1 MNDWNTIKAEYIAG
15 GISQRKLA
23 EKYGVSVN
31 TLMRK
36 ANVENW
42 NGLREKAYSKA
53 TASIQQ
59 KTADTAADN
68 ATQLQRAYGL
78 ILKRVNRLLENM
90 PEDGTRIRKTKKGE
104 MVEYDLATLL
114 LAIEKLQKLSMPEDE
129 NALKAARELLK
140 GVESVID

>member
-1 MNDWNTIKAEYIAG
+1 MNDWNAIKAEYIAG

-23 EKYGVSVN
+23 EKYGISFN
-31 TLMRK
+31 TLKDR
-36 ANVENW
+36 ANAGKW
-42 NGLREKAYSKA
+42 NQQREQAHNKI
-53 TASIQQ
+53 TTQTQQ
-59 KTADTAADN
+59 KIVDSAADN

-90 PEDGTRIRKTKKGE
+90 PEDGTKIRKTKKGE

-114 LAIEKLQKLSMPEDE
+114 LALEKLQKLSMPEDE
-129 NALKAARELLK
+129 NALKAAKKLLE

>member
-1 MNDWNTIKAEYIAG
+1 MNDWTKIKAEYIAG

-23 EKYGVSVN
+23 EKYGVSFP
-31 TLMRK
+31 TLRDK
-36 ANVENW
+36 CKRENW
-42 NGLREKAYSKA
+42 LAEQNKQRDKIVTKTL
-53 TASIQQ
+53 Q
-59 KTADTAADN
+59 KTADETADN

-114 LAIEKLQKLSMPEDE
+114 LALEKLQKLSMPEDE
-129 NALKAARELLK
+129 NALKAARKLLE
-140 GVESVID
+140 GVQSVID

>member
-1 MNDWNTIKAEYIAG
+1 MNDWNAIKAEYIAG
-15 GISQRKLA
+15 GISLRKLA
-23 EKYGVSVN
+23 EKHEVSYS
-31 TLMRK
+31 TLAKK
-36 ANVENW
+36 ADREEW
-42 NGLREKAYSKA
+42 NGLRNHTGIKVESKLV
-53 TASIQQ
+53 Q

-90 PEDGTRIRKTKKGE
+90 PEDGTKIRKTKKGE

-114 LAIEKLQKLSMPEDE
+114 LALEKLQKLSMPEDE
-129 NALKAARELLK
+129 VALKAAKKLLE

>member
-1 MNDWNTIKAEYIAG
+1 MNDWNAIKAEYIAG

-23 EKYGVSVN
+23 EKYGISFN
-31 TLMRK
+31 TLKDR
-36 ANVENW
+36 ANAGKW
-42 NGLREKAYSKA
+42 NQQREQAHNKITTK
-53 TASIQQ
+53 TQQ
-59 KTADTAADN
+59 KIVDSAADN

-90 PEDGTRIRKTKKGE
+90 PEDGTKIRKTNKGE

-114 LAIEKLQKLSMPEDE
+114 LALEKLQKLSMPEDE
-129 NALKAARELLK
+129 NALKAAKKLLE

>member
-23 EKYGVSVN
+23 EKYGVPVGTLLKRASVEDWN
-31 TLMRK
+31 KQRERAYNK
-36 ANVENW
+36 AVTKVE
-42 NGLREKAYSKA
+42 
-53 TASIQQ
+53 Q
-59 KTADTAADN
+59 KTADTTADN

-114 LAIEKLQKLSMPEDE
+114 LALEKLQKLSMPEDE
-129 NALKAARELLK
+129 NALKAARKLLE
-140 GVESVID
+140 GVQSVID

>member
-23 EKYGVSVN
+23 EKYGVSFP
-31 TLMRK
+31 TLRDK
-36 ANVENW
+36 CKRENW
-42 NGLREKAYSKA
+42 LAERSKQRDKIVA
-53 TASIQQ
+53 QTLQ
-59 KTADTAADN
+59 KTANETADN

-104 MVEYDLATLL
+104 MVEYDLNTLL
-114 LAIEKLQKLSMPEDE
+114 LALEKLQKLSMPEDE
-129 NALKAARELLK
+129 NALQAAKKLLE
-140 GVESVID
+140 GVQSVID